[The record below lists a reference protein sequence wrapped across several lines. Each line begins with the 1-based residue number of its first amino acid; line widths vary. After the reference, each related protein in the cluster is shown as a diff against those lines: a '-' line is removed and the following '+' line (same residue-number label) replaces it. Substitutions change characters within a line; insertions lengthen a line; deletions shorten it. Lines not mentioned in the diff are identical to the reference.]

1 MTKDEL
7 RKELKAGVKLEDI
20 FEFTTGQ
27 DCLIYKGEFKAGI
40 YGDDICYIS
49 DLSLRDIPIDKPITK
64 SYEFDSVMDSCYT
77 TDDFI
82 NECNGHMN
90 IAKDLFNYVDWQAP
104 NIDDFMEGYDDKEQF
119 FKEYG
124 FPMADLFVIKE
135 MKDLLSRVADLAA
148 QASDEVY
155 DDDDKNGTA
164 GILSLC
170 DQLCEKIDKYLE
182 RDIIND

>member
-1 MTKDEL
+1 MTKLEL
-7 RKELKAGVKLEDI
+7 RYRLMGGEKLEDI
-20 FEFTTGQ
+20 FNFTDGQ
-27 DCLIYKGEFKAGI
+27 DCLIYKGEFRPGI

-104 NIDDFMEGYDDKEQF
+104 DIDDFMEGYDDKEQF

-124 FPMADLFVIKE
+124 FPMADLFVTKE

-155 DDDDKNGTA
+155 YDDDKNGTA

-182 RDIIND
+182 RDSDD